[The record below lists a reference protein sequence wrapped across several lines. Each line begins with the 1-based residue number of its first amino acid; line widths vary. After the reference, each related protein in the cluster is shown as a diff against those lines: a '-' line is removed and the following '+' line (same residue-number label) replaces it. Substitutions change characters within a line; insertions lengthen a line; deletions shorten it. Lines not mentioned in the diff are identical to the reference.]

1 MDEVNKLILEL
12 ATFQAAPLINA
23 NAMDDDMEKTW
34 LQLKDDWEALR
45 TNADRY
51 LEIKDSGLKDG

>member
-12 ATFQAAPLINA
+12 ATFQAALLINA

>member
-12 ATFQAAPLINA
+12 ATFQAALLINA
-23 NAMDDDMEKTW
+23 NAMDDDMEDTW
-34 LQLKDDWEALR
+34 SQLKDDWEALR

-51 LEIKDSGLKDG
+51 LEIKDS